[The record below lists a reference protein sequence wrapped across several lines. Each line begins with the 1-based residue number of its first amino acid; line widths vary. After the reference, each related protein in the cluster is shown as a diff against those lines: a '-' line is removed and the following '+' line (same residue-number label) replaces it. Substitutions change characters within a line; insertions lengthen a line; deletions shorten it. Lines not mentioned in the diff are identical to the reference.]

1 MKDAPHD
8 ILSYFD
14 PLKKG
19 NLAKDFYD
27 FPIEDFERLL
37 QEKDEDFWRKKGE
50 ENALALFHAVA
61 ERVPA
66 YKDFLKKQDINHARI
81 TSIKEFET
89 LPVLTKKNYI
99 QMYPPRALCWDGDM
113 ARSTLVAISS
123 GTSGEPTFWMRRA
136 YQEFEASVTH
146 ELLYRSLFEIDKYK
160 TLIVIGFPMGIYVS
174 GIATLLPSERVAQ
187 KGYNLTIA
195 PVGNSKTDILRIV
208 KFLKDEYEQI
218 VLVGHPLFIKDVIE
232 TGSAEN
238 INWASRRLRMMFCSE
253 GFSEEW
259 REYVIKTAGIPFSWR
274 NIISTYGSSE
284 LLLMAYETPMCALT
298 RSCAQKN
305 PQVHTRLFGNESM
318 PFLFQYNPLLRY
330 IESIDN
336 ELVFTCNSG
345 VPLIRY
351 NVQDRGKTLGF
362 SEVLGALK
370 TSVATWEAATKEEE
384 QIKTPWQLPFIALQG
399 RSDDAVVF
407 YAANIYKEHI
417 QQALGHESF
426 LAHITGKFTMQK
438 GYLKNMDEYLE
449 IHVELRN
456 GVKAEEDLVQ
466 TMQNYLVDY
475 LQKIN
480 LEYRDAST
488 RLGKDMR
495 PRITLWPYQDQT
507 YFKAGVKPR
516 YTVKS

>member
-1 MKDAPHD
+1 MKDTVQD
-8 ILSYFD
+8 ILSYFN
-14 PLKKG
+14 PFKKG

-37 QEKDEDFWRKKGE
+37 KEKDEDFWRQKSE
-50 ENALALFHAVA
+50 ERALTLFHVTA

-66 YKDFLKKQDINHARI
+66 YKDFLKKQNINHARI
-81 TSIKEFET
+81 ASIKEFET

-99 QMYPPRALCWDGDM
+99 QKYPPPALCLDGDISG
-113 ARSTLVAISS
+113 STLVAISS
-123 GTSGEPTFWMRRA
+123 GTSGEPTFWSRGA
-136 YQEFEASVTH
+136 YQEFEAAVTH

-160 TLIVIGFPMGIYVS
+160 TLLVIGFPMGIYVS

-187 KGYNLTIA
+187 KGYHLTIA
-195 PVGNSKTDILRIV
+195 PVGNNKADMLRIV

-238 INWASRRLRMMFCSE
+238 INWAQRRLRMMFCSE
-253 GFSEEW
+253 GFSTEW
-259 REYVIKTAGIPFSWR
+259 REYVIKAAGIPFSLR
-274 NIISTYGSSE
+274 NVVSTYGSSE
-284 LLLMAYETPMCALT
+284 LLLMAYGTPLCALA
-298 RSCAQKN
+298 RAVAEKN
-305 PQVHTRLFGNESM
+305 PQFRDQVFGEGSM

-336 ELVFTCNSG
+336 ELVFTSASG

-362 SEVLGALK
+362 SEIFSPLKNSGADFE
-370 TSVATWEAATKEEE
+370 SSTKEEVH
-384 QIKTPWQLPFIALQG
+384 IKTPWQLPFVTLQG

-407 YAANIYKEHI
+407 YAANIYKEHV
-417 QQALGHESF
+417 QQALGYEPF
-426 LAHITGKFTMQK
+426 LKHITGKFTMEK
-438 GYLKNMDEYLE
+438 GYLKNMDEYLD
-449 IHVELRN
+449 IHIELRN
-456 GVKAEEDLVQ
+456 GVKAEENLAQ
-466 TMQNYLVDY
+466 TIQKYLVYY

-480 LEYRDAST
+480 LEYRDASS
-488 RLGKDMR
+488 RLGKDLR
-495 PRITLWPYQDQT
+495 PRIKLWPYQDQT

-516 YTVKS
+516 YIIKS